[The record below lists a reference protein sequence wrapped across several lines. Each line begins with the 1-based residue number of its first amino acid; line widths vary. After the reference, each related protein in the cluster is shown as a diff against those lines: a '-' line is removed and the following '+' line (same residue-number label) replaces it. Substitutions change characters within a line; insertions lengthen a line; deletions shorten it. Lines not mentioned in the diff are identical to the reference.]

1 MNNVSSYWECKE
13 RKSGNGC
20 KVKIVLNEQEN
31 FSHQFGQHTHAPN
44 PEAVTALKLHSKT
57 KTGARFTDTTTN
69 NVITTNIG
77 GMHDE
82 LLAKLPRIDTT
93 RRDVRRQRAVN

>member
-31 FSHQFGQHTHAPN
+31 FSQHTHAPN
-44 PEAVTALKLHSKT
+44 PEAVTALKLRSKT